1 MSKCFQNL
9 SDLKLNVIV
18 TKIVVGRGEPVVRKD
33 VLAVM
38 GSSLALC
45 SLILQARPLMQM
57 VDQERR
63 VASLALEHVWDML
76 VEWLVEVTAVW
87 EHDGVWTEWQLLGP
101 EITARLS
108 CQQMLAIER
117 KVWVLYIDLVCFDHK
132 GIEAQLGVNHFL
144 NHRWFWILITN
155 Y

>member
-1 MSKCFQNL
+1 M
-9 SDLKLNVIV
+9 SDLKLNIIV

-87 EHDGVWTEWQLLGP
+87 EHDGVWTE
-101 EITARLS
+101 
-108 CQQMLAIER
+108 
-117 KVWVLYIDLVCFDHK
+117 
-132 GIEAQLGVNHFL
+132 
-144 NHRWFWILITN
+144 
-155 Y
+155 